1 MGENFWWIFDIIAVV
16 VLVLS
21 IIRCFHK
28 GFSKIIITA
37 VGCIISLAA
46 ALVVSRST
54 AGIIYDNFF
63 KKSNIETVKTAI
75 KDYRPE
81 ETIKNIIEENDLS
94 GVLSTEKIK
103 SVLESDNSLN
113 MLYEYAN
120 SEATNILDSPGN
132 FKSELISE
140 FASAFASQVGVNLPP
155 YVAQEITD
163 RIENNEELFVS
174 TVKTLVTEPEKMPE
188 HIEKNYIRTPAKR
201 IISSSVFLIVFFV
214 LMTIILLLTNK
225 AQGFGLLNGYDRLD
239 KFAGGLL
246 GFIEGI
252 TIIMIIAVGAKI
264 LVNISKS
271 ENSFISIK
279 TIENTIFFRH
289 FYKFL

>member
-1 MGENFWWIFDIIAVV
+1 MGENFWWIFDIIAVII
-16 VLVLS
+16 LVLS
-21 IIRCFHK
+21 IIRCSHK
-28 GFSKIIITA
+28 GFSKIIVTA

-46 ALVVSRST
+46 AWIVSRST

-63 KKSNIETVKTAI
+63 KKSNIETVETAI
-75 KDYRPE
+75 KDYHPE
-81 ETIKNIIEENDLS
+81 ETIKNIIEKNDLS

-103 SVLESDNSLN
+103 SVLTSDNSLN
-113 MLYEYAN
+113 MLYDYAN

-132 FKSELISE
+132 FKDELISE
-140 FASAFASQVGVNLPP
+140 FASAFASQVGVKLPP

-163 RIENNEELFVS
+163 RIENNEELFIS
-174 TVKTLVTEPEKMPE
+174 TVKTLITEPGKMPE
-188 HIEKNYIRTPAKR
+188 HIEKNYIRTPAKK

-214 LMTIILLLTNK
+214 LITIILLVTSR

-246 GFIEGI
+246 GFVEGI

-264 LVNISKS
+264 LINISKS
-271 ENSFISIK
+271 ENSFISIN
-279 TIENTIFFRH
+279 TIENTIIFRH